1 MGKQPA
7 LAESTAQNACHS
19 PQARGTALGED
30 LLTASQN
37 VLKAPDGA
45 GYQERG
51 VVLMEVNYR
60 TSRP

>member
-7 LAESTAQNACHS
+7 PVESTAQHAFHS
-19 PQARGTALGED
+19 PEARGTTLGKD

-37 VLKAPDGA
+37 VVNAPDGA

-51 VVLMEVNYR
+51 VVLMEVNYT